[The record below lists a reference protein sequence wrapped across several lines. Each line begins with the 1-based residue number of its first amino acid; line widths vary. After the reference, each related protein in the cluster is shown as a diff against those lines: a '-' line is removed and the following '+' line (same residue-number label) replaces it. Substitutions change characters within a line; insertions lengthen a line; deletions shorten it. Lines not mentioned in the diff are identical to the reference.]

1 MADNTGIVR
10 VTLTGDPEDMKRVA
24 AVLEPLT
31 LECSPPYPGRAGERM
46 DLTLLLEPVK
56 PSDGLVL
63 AARSVGTGLPVPP
76 SSLHAPRRAV
86 PRILQFA
93 LAGSP

>member
-1 MADNTGIVR
+1 MADNAGIVR

-46 DLTLLLEPVK
+46 DLTLLLEQVK
-56 PSDGLVL
+56 PADGLVL
-63 AARSVGTGLPVPP
+63 AACSVGTAQPVPP
-76 SSLHAPRRAV
+76 SSLHAPR
-86 PRILQFA
+86 
-93 LAGSP
+93 